1 MEHMATLI
9 GKIFIGLCNIMHFS
23 MKKDTLTNKARAFAV
38 FHHTSTLQFY
48 DGKSYSVHLKRVV
61 AAANKFIHLI
71 PQDKREIVLAACWL
85 HDTIEDCRLTY
96 NDIKKVFGEEV
107 ADIVFALTN
116 EKGKTRGQR
125 ADARYYEGI
134 RNNDLSVFV
143 KVCDRIANFEYST
156 ERGSSMAN
164 VYKKEMD
171 GFIGKLHTEKFT
183 EMFSYLRKIG

>member
-1 MEHMATLI
+1 MESMVTLI
-9 GKIFIGLCNIMHFS
+9 GKIFIGLCNIMHFL
-23 MKKDTLTNKARAFAV
+23 MKKDTLPNKARAFAM
-38 FHHTSTLQFY
+38 FHHTSTLQLY
-48 DGKSYSVHLKRVV
+48 DGRPYSVHLKRVV
-61 AAANKFIHLI
+61 AVAKKFIHLI

-96 NDIKKVFGEEV
+96 NDIKTDFGEEV
-107 ADIVFALTN
+107 ANIVFALTN
-116 EKGKTRGQR
+116 EKGKTRVER

-164 VYKKEMD
+164 AYKKEMD
-171 GFIGKLHTEKFT
+171 GFIGKLYAEKFA
-183 EMFSYLRKIG
+183 EMFSYLRKLG